1 MRGTAEDLSLIHIY
15 IPLYPALTSNTVL
28 AWKKNQAMSHV
39 AGALV
44 YFIEEY
50 VKGMDNDEI

>member
-1 MRGTAEDLSLIHIY
+1 MKY